1 MINSFYTS
9 MLSEKD
15 IIFEIF
21 HASQEKAK
29 KIGAENVYDFSLG
42 NPSVPAP
49 SVVNETIIKK
59 TRELDC
65 LTLHG
70 YSPGMGLPEA
80 RAAIAESLSAR
91 CGCPYE
97 AENIFMTM
105 GAAGALA
112 HALRAVTNPGDEII
126 TFAPCFSEYKPYT
139 AGASLKLSVVPADI
153 DSFQINFDAFLDRLN
168 PAVSAVL
175 INSPNNPS
183 GIVYST
189 DTIKQLAEIL
199 TEKEKEYSHPIYLI
213 SDEPY
218 REIVFEGVDSPYI
231 ANLYKNT
238 LTCYSFSKSLSLP
251 GERIGYLAVHPACE
265 GAKQIIDICPQIS
278 RTIGQNGPA
287 SLMQRVAAEACCNT
301 SELSVYETNKKL
313 LYEALCAFGYHCVEP
328 GGTFY
333 MFPRSPEPDSFAFC
347 RKAKEKNLMLVPG
360 DIFGCPGHFRIAYCV
375 PTERIKKAL
384 PIFKELAEEYGI
396 TGQYLLPPTF
406 L

>member
-1 MINSFYTS
+1 MINKYYTS

-21 HASQEKAK
+21 QYSQEKAK
-29 KIGAENVYDFSLG
+29 IVGAENIYDFSLG

-49 SVVNETIIKK
+49 QSVNDTIIKNI
-59 TRELDC
+59 RELDA
-65 LTLHG
+65 LSLHG
-70 YSPGMGLPEA
+70 YSPGMGIPEA
-80 RAAIAESLSAR
+80 RAAIAKSLNQKY
-91 CGCPYE
+91 GCHYQP
-97 AENIFMTM
+97 ENIFMAI

-112 HALRAVTNPGDEII
+112 HAFRAVNNPGDEVL

-139 AGASLKLSVVPADI
+139 AGASLKLSIVPADT
-153 DSFQINFDAFLDRLN
+153 DSFQINFDAFEQMLT
-168 PAVSAVL
+168 PAVTSVL

-189 DTIKQLAEIL
+189 GTIRRLADIL
-199 TEKEKEYSHPIYLI
+199 TAKSAEFGRPIYLI

-218 REIVFEGVDSPYI
+218 RDIVFTGTDSPYI
-231 ANLYKNT
+231 ANFYKNT

-251 GERIGYLAVHPACE
+251 GERIGYLAVNPECE
-265 GAKQIIDICPQIS
+265 GAENIIAICPQIS

-287 SLMQRVAAEACCNT
+287 SLMQRTVTEVCGDT
-301 SELSVYETNKKL
+301 SDLSVYEENKKILYDAL
-313 LYEALCAFGYHCVEP
+313 LSYGYSCVEP

-333 MFPRSPEPDSFAFC
+333 MFPRSLEPDSYAFC
-347 RKAKEKNLMLVPG
+347 EKAKEKNLMLVPG

-384 PIFKELAEEYGI
+384 PVFKELAEEY
-396 TGQYLLPPTF
+396 LK
-406 L
+406 